1 MKYSLN
7 NKLSTISEDQPS
19 IFPWETDFMWESG
32 MRVQLFPKH
41 HSSVIVFQDK
51 VFNGI
56 YSVMTDS
63 DLPSKFQ

>member
-41 HSSVIVFQDK
+41 YSSVIVFQDK
-51 VFNGI
+51 FFNGI